1 MELFSPGHFIPL
13 LIIAAL
19 VFFGW
24 KQLPDMAR
32 SAGKSLRVFRT
43 EIKGLADDD
52 AARETKSALSAPLA
66 ADVPPPPPV
75 PAGAAGSWAWQPA
88 EPAAPAAATGPVA
101 PPAVPVAEPPA
112 VATGSVDS
120 ADTVTSDVSAKPAG

>member
-1 MELFSPGHFIPL
+1 LVVELFSPGHFIPL

-52 AARETKSALSAPLA
+52 AARETKSALTAPLS
-66 ADVPPPPPV
+66 ADIPPPPPA

-88 EPAAPAAATGPVA
+88 EPAPPVGPAAQPTAA
-101 PPAVPVAEPPA
+101 ERPA
-112 VATGSVDS
+112 GGS
-120 ADTVTSDVSAKPAG
+120 ADAVNSDASAKPAG

>member
-1 MELFSPGHFIPL
+1 MELLSPGHLIPL

-19 VFFGW
+19 LFFGW

-52 AARETKSALSAPLA
+52 AARETKSALTAPLSA
-66 ADVPPPPPV
+66 EPPTPPPA

-88 EPAAPAAATGPVA
+88 EPSVPSTAPVATPSAAT
-101 PPAVPVAEPPA
+101 
-112 VATGSVDS
+112 VDTNGS
-120 ADTVTSDVSAKPAG
+120 ADAVTSDASAKPAG

>member
-52 AARETKSALSAPLA
+52 AARETKSALTAPLS
-66 ADVPPPPPV
+66 ADVPPPPPT

-88 EPAAPAAATGPVA
+88 QPAQPAESAAQP
-101 PPAVPVAEPPA
+101 PVAERPVSAPA
-112 VATGSVDS
+112 DAVN
-120 ADTVTSDVSAKPAG
+120 SDASAKPAG

>member
-1 MELFSPGHFIPL
+1 LVVELFSPGHFIPL

-52 AARETKSALSAPLA
+52 AARETKSALTAPLS
-66 ADVPPPPPV
+66 ADVPPPPPT

-88 EPAAPAAATGPVA
+88 QPAQPAESAAQP
-101 PPAVPVAEPPA
+101 PVAERPA
-112 VATGSVDS
+112 S
-120 ADTVTSDVSAKPAG
+120 APADAVNSDAAAKPAG